1 MKTLLNYNWPNGIL
15 LTVFIVLLCID
26 LGKGDVISALGDGF
40 VAIFNMFMIL
50 VLNQRRIITGQEEQ
64 KEREEKI
71 IDMLKEKGN
80 KL

>member
-1 MKTLLNYNWPNGIL
+1 MKTLLNYNWPNGLLLVIFIIL
-15 LTVFIVLLCID
+15 LGID
-26 LGKGDVISALGDGF
+26 LGRSDVISALGDGF
-40 VAIFNMFMIL
+40 VAIFNMFMIF

-71 IDMLKEKGN
+71 IDMLKEKEN

>member
-15 LTVFIVLLCID
+15 LVIFIILLCID

-50 VLNQRRIITGQEEQ
+50 VLNQRRIISKLEDNESN
-64 KEREEKI
+64 KE
-71 IDMLKEKGN
+71 
-80 KL
+80 